1 MIDSF
6 KVLKYKD
13 YEMQINII
21 IDIWYVYFLY
31 LEKCFLIFVSINK
44 VCKKF

>member
-6 KVLKYKD
+6 KVLKYMD

-31 LEKCFLIFVSINK
+31 
-44 VCKKF
+44 

>member
-13 YEMQINII
+13 YEMQIDII

-31 LEKCFLIFVSINK
+31 
-44 VCKKF
+44 

>member
-6 KVLKYKD
+6 RVLKYKD

-31 LEKCFLIFVSINK
+31 
-44 VCKKF
+44 

>member
-13 YEMQINII
+13 YEMQIDII
-21 IDIWYVYFLY
+21 IDIWYVYFL
-31 LEKCFLIFVSINK
+31 N
-44 VCKKF
+44 

>member
-31 LEKCFLIFVSINK
+31 
-44 VCKKF
+44 

>member
-21 IDIWYVYFLY
+21 IDIWYVYFL
-31 LEKCFLIFVSINK
+31 N
-44 VCKKF
+44 